1 MRWRCGGRFVG
12 VMRISTSSPRATDLH
27 LQRPATVETPQAEAV
42 PARIMAGSP
51 GGAPEEGAAVDVAVD
66 ERLDRM
72 WNVIIW
78 NDPINLMT
86 YVTYVIQRLF
96 GYPLEKAT
104 KLMLEVHKDGKSLVA
119 SVPREKGE
127 HYVGRLHG
135 FGLQATLEKNS

>member
-1 MRWRCGGRFVG
+1 MN
-12 VMRISTSSPRATDLH
+12 TTTNSPRANDH
-27 LQRPATVETPQAEAV
+27 HRRATTAEGFAVTPNLILASGD
-42 PARIMAGSP
+42 GSP
-51 GGAPEEGAAVDVAVD
+51 DEEVGVEVAIE
-66 ERLDRM
+66 ERLDRI
-72 WNVIIW
+72 WNVIVW

-104 KLMLEVHKDGKSLVA
+104 QLMLEVHKDGKSVVA